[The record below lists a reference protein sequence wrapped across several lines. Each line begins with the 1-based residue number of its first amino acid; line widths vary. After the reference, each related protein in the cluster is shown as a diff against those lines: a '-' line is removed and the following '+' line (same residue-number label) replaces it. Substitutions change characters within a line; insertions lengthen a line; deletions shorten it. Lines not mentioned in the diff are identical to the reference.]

1 MLIDPTSAPLSRRE
15 AHPIVVDLDGTLCR
29 SDLLLDSILHVVGVK
44 PRLLP
49 AAIAALR
56 QGKAAFK
63 EFIAENAPVEP
74 RWLPYNPAVLAHIAE
89 ARSSGRPIYLATA
102 AHRSSAEAVAQH
114 LGLFEGVIATTDVN
128 LTGEAKAALLAD
140 RFGERGFDYI
150 GGGRADTPVWAVA
163 DQSFSVAA
171 PPLRHRDDS
180 TRAPTYLGGEQPGK
194 IRAWLAALRMPQ
206 YAKNILVFV
215 AMLTSHTFTAPALLN
230 CVLAFLAFC
239 CAASA
244 VYVANDALDVN
255 ADRQHSRKRN
265 RPFASG
271 ALPLW
276 QAPVATLLL
285 LAAAIAIATSV
296 SPAFTAVLL
305 AYVGLS
311 TIYSLYLKRKLL
323 LDVITLAL
331 LYSSRVFAG
340 AAAIGVAV
348 SEWLMMFCL
357 FVFSALALIKRY
369 VELAERIDSGLGEL
383 EKRNYRKADLP
394 IVGALAAANA
404 MCAVLVFALYLFSPA
419 VADHYARPHVLW
431 LSCPLL
437 MYLLAR
443 MLIKAHRREMH
454 DDPVIF
460 VLRDGVSRIG
470 MAVFVVLVLGAI

>member
-1 MLIDPTSAPLSRRE
+1 M
-15 AHPIVVDLDGTLCR
+15 
-29 SDLLLDSILHVVGVK
+29 LLDSILHFVGAK
-44 PRLLP
+44 PRLFP
-49 AAIAALR
+49 EAVASLR
-56 QGKAAFK
+56 RGKPAFK
-63 EFIAENAPVEP
+63 EFIAENAPIEP
-74 RWLPYNPAVLAHIAE
+74 QWLPYNPAVLAHIAE
-89 ARSSGRPIYLATA
+89 ARSAGRPIYLATA

-114 LGLFEGVIATTDVN
+114 LGLFDGVFATTDVN
-128 LTGEAKAALLAD
+128 LTGEAKAALLAGH
-140 RFGERGFDYI
+140 FGERGFDYI
-150 GGGRADTPVWAVA
+150 GSGKADLPIWAVA
-163 DQSFSVAA
+163 DKSFSVAA
-171 PPLRHRDDS
+171 PPPGYRDDTS
-180 TRAPTYLGGEQPGK
+180 RTLTYLGDEGPSK
-194 IRAWLAALRMPQ
+194 ARAWISALRVPQ
-206 YAKNILVFV
+206 YAKNTLVFV
-215 AMLTSHTFTAPALLN
+215 AMLTSHTFTASALLN

-271 ALPLW
+271 ALSLW
-276 QAPVATLLL
+276 QAPVAILVLLL
-285 LAAAIAIATSV
+285 AAIAIAASV
-296 SPAFTAVLL
+296 SLTFAGVLL
-305 AYVGLS
+305 AYVALS
-311 TIYSLYLKRKLL
+311 TAYSLYLKRKLL

-369 VELAERIDSGLGEL
+369 VELAERIDSDLGEL

-419 VADHYARPHVLW
+419 VADNYARPHVLW

-470 MAVFVVLVLGAI
+470 MVVFVVLVLGAI